1 MKYPLLEINLKKI
14 KENASLIK
22 KRCSVSGIEVVGITK
37 GFCAYPAIARACWEG
52 GVNKFGDSRLINLK
66 RLNNAKILGEKYLIR
81 IPMLSEVS
89 EVIKQADISLNSEI
103 EVIKALGKEA
113 EGQNKVHRV
122 ILMVDVG
129 DLREGVM
136 PERVF
141 DVVKII
147 ICLPGIKFIGLGS
160 NVGCFGG
167 VLPSLKNTMLLIQLT
182 ENIKEKLN
190 IPLEILS
197 GGSTCTL
204 KLLEE
209 GKLPPEI
216 NQLRIGEAI
225 VLGTDTTGN
234 RKIKG
239 LHQDT
244 MRLVAEII
252 ELKEKPSVPI
262 GEIGKDAF
270 GNTPK
275 FKNKGIRKRAIL
287 ALGRQD
293 VPLEGLISEDNN
305 IEILGASS
313 DHIIL
318 DVTDSNDNF
327 YIGKELAF
335 KINYI
340 GMLSLT
346 TSEYIKKV
354 CVYV

>member
-1 MKYPLLEINLKKI
+1 MKCPRLEINLKKI

-22 KRCSVSGIEVVGITK
+22 KKCSASGIEVLGITK
-37 GFCAYPAIARACWEG
+37 GFCAYPAIARAYWAG
-52 GVNKFGDSRLINLK
+52 GINKFGDSRLNNLK
-66 RLNNAKILGEKYLIR
+66 RLNKEKITGEKYLIR
-81 IPMLSEVS
+81 IPMLSEVP
-89 EVIKQADISLNSEI
+89 EVIKQADVSLNSEI

-113 EGQNKVHRV
+113 ECQNKVHRV

-136 PERVF
+136 PERIL
-141 DVVKII
+141 DIVKKI

-167 VLPSLKNTMLLIQLT
+167 VLPSLKNTMLLIQLADS
-182 ENIKEKLN
+182 IKEKLN
-190 IPLEILS
+190 TPVEILS

-234 RKIKG
+234 RRIKG

-244 MRLVAEII
+244 IRVIAEII
-252 ELKEKPSVPI
+252 ELKKKPSVPI

-270 GNTPK
+270 GNVPK

-293 VPLEGLISEDNN
+293 VLLEGLIPEDNN

-313 DHIIL
+313 DHLIL

-346 TSEYIKKV
+346 TSEYIEKV
-354 CVYV
+354 CV

>member
-1 MKYPLLEINLKKI
+1 MKYPRLEIDLKKI

-22 KRCSVSGIEVVGITK
+22 KRCSASGIEVVGITK

-52 GVNKFGDSRLINLK
+52 GISKFGDSRLNNLK
-66 RLNNAKILGEKYLIR
+66 RLNNAKISGEKYLIR
-81 IPMLSEVS
+81 IPMLSEVP
-89 EVIKQADISLNSEI
+89 EVIKQADVSLNSEI
-103 EVIKALGKEA
+103 EVIKALGEEA
-113 EGQNKVHRV
+113 EDQNKVHRV

-136 PERVF
+136 PEKALGI
-141 DVVKII
+141 VKKI
-147 ICLPGIKFIGLGS
+147 ICLPGIRFIGLGS

-167 VLPSLKNTMLLIQLT
+167 VLPSLKNTMLLVQLAD
-182 ENIKEKLN
+182 NIKEKLN
-190 IPLEILS
+190 IPVEILS

-244 MRLVAEII
+244 IRVVAEII
-252 ELKEKPSVPI
+252 ELKKKPSIPI

-270 GNTPK
+270 GNVPK

-293 VPLEGLISEDNN
+293 VPLEGLIPEDNN

-313 DHIIL
+313 DHLIL
-318 DVTDSNDNF
+318 DVNDSNDNF
-327 YIGKELAF
+327 YLGKKLAF

-346 TSEYIKKV
+346 TSEYIEKV
-354 CVYV
+354 CL

>member
-1 MKYPLLEINLKKI
+1 MKCPRLEIKLKKI
-14 KENASLIK
+14 KKNASLIK
-22 KRCSVSGIEVVGITK
+22 KRCSTLGIECVGITK
-37 GFCAYPAIARACWEG
+37 GFCAYPAIARAYLDG
-52 GVNKFGDSRLINLK
+52 GINKFGDSRLINLK
-66 RLNNAKILGEKYLIR
+66 RLNNAKVLGEKYLIR

-113 EGQNKVHRV
+113 ECQNKVHRV

-136 PERVF
+136 PERVLSI
-141 DVVKII
+141 VKKI

-167 VLPSLKNTMLLIQLT
+167 ILPSLKNIMLLIQLADS
-182 ENIKEKLN
+182 IKEKFN
-190 IPLEILS
+190 IPVEIFS

-209 GKLPPEI
+209 GKLPSEI

-234 RKIKG
+234 RRIKG

-244 MRLVAEII
+244 IRVVAEII
-252 ELKEKPSVPI
+252 ELKKKPSVPI

-270 GNTPK
+270 GNVPK
-275 FKNKGIRKRAIL
+275 FRNKGIRKRAIL

-293 VPLEGLISEDNN
+293 VPLEGLIPEDNN

-313 DHIIL
+313 DHLIL

-327 YIGKELAF
+327 YIGKKLAF

-346 TSEYIKKV
+346 TSEYIEKV
-354 CVYV
+354 CV